1 MRKFYQT
8 CRVYYERGTGNF
20 VVDSG
25 PMTERVEV
33 KTLTMSGTFHTEH
46 TEPGPPKAWLAGGK
60 CVLQTFENTGYLSS
74 LETFT

>member
-8 CRVYYERGTGNF
+8 CRVYYERGSGNF

-33 KTLTMSGTFHTEH
+33 KALELSGTFHSRH
-46 TEPGPPKAWLAGGK
+46 AEPGPPKAWFAGGE
-60 CVLQTFENTGYLSS
+60 CVLQVFGNRGYLSS
-74 LETFT
+74 LE